1 MDAITKITN
10 LLDAAGTTAY
20 QLGKGT
26 GISTGLI
33 SQWKAHRQNPSV
45 KNLKKIA
52 KYFNVPW
59 ETLMPDDEEAAE
71 NYSLNEALEK
81 FKKVCNNEYKEMCF
95 SNIELEYL
103 NSLKRLNNSGVKKVL
118 AYMDDLA
125 GNPEYRADKNKA
137 EK

>member
-1 MDAITKITN
+1 M
-10 LLDAAGTTAY
+10 LFRSAY

-103 NSLKRLNNSGVKKVL
+103 NSLKRLNNGGIKKVL
-118 AYMDDLA
+118 AYIDDLS
-125 GNPEYRADKNKA
+125 GNPEYRADKK
-137 EK
+137 